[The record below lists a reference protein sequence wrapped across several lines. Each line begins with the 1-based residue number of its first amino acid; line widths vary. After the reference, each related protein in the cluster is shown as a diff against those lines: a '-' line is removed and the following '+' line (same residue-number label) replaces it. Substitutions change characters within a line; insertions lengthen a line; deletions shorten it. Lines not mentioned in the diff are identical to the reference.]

1 MKLKQKLMAAILV
14 VMMLAG
20 YVATL
25 TDAVIAAGISLA
37 EQNGKT
43 NHVNVEFNSYFA
55 GEEHSK
61 IFELGKEAKLYL
73 KLKVSNT
80 GYLKNGVVQFLD
92 ANFEV
97 DSNSLKNDKIQ
108 NSSKDKINLK
118 QINNGE
124 EFTIEVPLTMITGE
138 KIDKDFFHKTS
149 IVKFTGTY
157 MDENGKEKSIEK
169 EISNQLNWR
178 GTAKVELAGEI
189 SKYLPYQ
196 VGNEKGVLIQARIR
210 SNLKDNQLPVA
221 KTKLE
226 VSLPEIGLSS
236 GSVKP
241 ERITVI
247 ANTTAGTNDK
257 ANYEFSE
264 ENYTYNSETNKIE
277 IVVENK
283 EENGKIAWNKNAAD
297 EYLVN
302 FIYLG
307 EAVYEQVQTQLEKAK
322 QTMKTEEEITEG
334 QVNENAII
342 GEIEVKAGI
351 ETYSSEKTHLEQSGK
366 INYHI
371 EQAKGELVDVN
382 ISTIK
387 KLSKGY
393 MYANLVKAEKEAKKQ
408 NIEAKKETTYEVNY
422 TVQIQ
427 DKTFVSG
434 MEFQT
439 VTPKYMDK
447 EENKYNIQTHS
458 KTVKIAENIFNKMLG
473 EEGKIEIFNKSGD
486 KLAELTNNL
495 EKDSNG
501 YYTVDI
507 ANAKVN
513 EIIIKTTKPISEGNI
528 EIIVEKAILAN
539 QKYSKEEIENF
550 NKITEGI
557 QTKAYN
563 TVVESKNEEEHIE
576 VTKEIIVADNKKETK
591 ISLIEP
597 VSKAEIS
604 VGTQNLSTIV
614 ENKDVEMR
622 VVLDTSSNENALYK
636 NPTFQIMLPENIE
649 KLNIKSVDLLLEDE
663 LKIKETKVVEQ
674 NGRKVI
680 LLTLTGTQTKYMD
693 NGASNK
699 KEVENVISK
708 GANIVIKADIT
719 FKKLTPSANSNIYLY
734 YTNENTDLFEK
745 YYQNPNLK
753 SNGTANTVT
762 MGLATTGIQII
773 SPNGVVAENHMSGF
787 KSNTN
792 ISNTTG
798 TQQTE
803 NIDAHG
809 AAKEVTI
816 GGSIVNNYN
825 NSIENVFVLGRIP
838 FNGNKAVDSATDL
851 GSNFTMKL
859 KSKMTTSG
867 IDSSK
872 VKVYYSTNGE
882 ATKDLNA
889 INSNNGWTENPSNMA
904 EVKSYLIVISGEVAK
919 GTQFDFDY
927 KTELPANLSYSQT
940 AYSNYKVYYD
950 NKMPDATLGETKI
963 AGVVGLT
970 TGQGPELQVNVT
982 SSSKTVR
989 EGQIV
994 RMTATIKNVGGLTA
1008 ENAKLLITAPEGTV
1022 HTEIPEGMKA
1032 YIDSNNKEK
1041 AIALGNIKAGET
1053 ITREYEL
1060 RIKKGKKTETITNSD
1075 GTTQTIE
1082 KNEYP
1087 GDKELQNIVKVS
1099 ADNMSNDI
1107 QSEAY
1112 TFTVLKGD
1120 LEIINT
1126 PNVNETSILQNGYR
1140 VRYTIQVKNI
1150 SYDKDLNNVTLN
1162 ITIPNGVKVSELY
1175 YSDTFTFNEKKTD
1188 NIITNGNNISI
1199 NLGKLQSSILY
1210 WSQISGGD
1218 HENTETGPQ
1227 QKVIRETVYI
1237 LMEVELENFSGVHEF
1252 LMNAKADETEA
1263 HYSNSKKLVAEAVNF
1278 KLEQKAL
1285 DNQYVKEGSEY
1296 TYHFTVENTGKV
1308 ASYSNIIEM
1317 PIPEGIKLVNAKYT
1331 YDGET
1336 KTTASARDGKLT
1348 INIYSLEA
1356 GAKVDLVVTVKA
1368 NLLPDKNDKE
1378 IITKASISARGFE
1391 TIESNTVKAIIE
1403 YDEDAHKVEQPG
1415 GNTPGGNTPGGST
1428 PSGSYKITGTA
1439 WIDENRNGQRDESE
1453 EILAGVQVV
1462 LLYKANSQIVKDAT
1476 TGAEKITTTN
1486 ANGKYEFTNLKPGE
1500 YLVLFLYDAGKYSI
1514 TDYQKQGV
1522 ADSVNSDATNMKI
1535 VLNGEQRQAGV
1546 SNTIKITNAH
1556 VRDIDIG
1563 LFVAEK
1569 FDLRLDKYISK
1580 ITVTTPSNGTK
1591 VYNYNNSKMTKREI
1605 ASKDVG
1611 KSSLVVE
1618 YKIVVTNEGQVE
1630 GFVKKIIDYLPEDAK
1645 FSSELNKDWY
1655 LSDNN
1660 GAVYNTALENEKIAP
1675 GQSKEVKLVLSFNIN
1690 NKNIGKMINNN
1701 AEIYESYNEL
1711 GLEDIDSIPANRLE
1725 SEDDMSSADIMLS
1738 VATGKVIIYTTF
1750 VLAVVALL
1758 GFGIFEIKKRV
1769 LTEKKN

>member
-14 VMMLAG
+14 VVMLAG

-43 NHVNVEFNSYFA
+43 NHANVEFNSYFE

-61 IFELGKEAKLYL
+61 TFELGKEAKLYL

-97 DSNSLKNDKIQ
+97 NSNSLKNDNIQ
-108 NSSKDKINLK
+108 NSSKDKISLK

-124 EFTIEVPLTMITGE
+124 EVLIEVPLTMVTGE
-138 KIDKDFFHKTS
+138 KIDQDFFNKTS
-149 IVKFTGTY
+149 VIKFTGIY

-169 EISNQLNWR
+169 EINNQLNWK
-178 GTAKVELAGEI
+178 GTAEIELAGEV
-189 SKYLPYQ
+189 SKYLPYE
-196 VGNEKGVLIQARIR
+196 VGSEKGVFIQAKVR
-210 SNLKDNQLPVA
+210 SNLKDNQLPVS

-226 VSLPEIGLSS
+226 ISLPEIGLSS
-236 GSVKP
+236 GSIKP
-241 ERITVI
+241 ERVTVI
-247 ANTTAGTNDK
+247 ANTTAGTNGK
-257 ANYEFSE
+257 ANYEFNE

-283 EENGKIAWNKNAAD
+283 ENDGKIAWNKNAVD

-322 QTMKTEEEITEG
+322 QD
-334 QVNENAII
+334 AII
-342 GEIEVKAGI
+342 GEIEVKANI
-351 ETYSSEKTHLEQSGK
+351 TAYNSEKTELEQSGK

-371 EQAKGELVDVN
+371 EQAKGELVDVS
-382 ISTIK
+382 ISTVK

-393 MYANLVKAEKEAKKQ
+393 MYANLAKAEKEAKKQ
-408 NIEAKKETTYEVNY
+408 AIEDKKETSYEVSY
-422 TVQIQ
+422 IAQIQ
-427 DKTFVSG
+427 DRTFISG
-434 MEFQT
+434 IEFQT
-439 VTPKYMDK
+439 VASKYMDK
-447 EENKYNIQTHS
+447 DENEYNSQTHS
-458 KTVKIAENIFNKMLG
+458 KTVKIAEAVFNKMLG
-473 EEGKIEIFNKSGD
+473 EEGKIEIFNKAGD
-486 KLAELTNNL
+486 KLAEITNNL
-495 EKDSNG
+495 EKDNNG

-507 ANAKVN
+507 TNANTN
-513 EIIIKTTKPISEGNI
+513 EVIIKTTKPVAEGNM
-528 EIIVEKAILAN
+528 EVIVERAVLAN
-539 QKYSKEEIENF
+539 QKYSKEEIQNF
-550 NKITEGI
+550 NKMTEGV
-557 QTKAYN
+557 QTKGYN
-563 TVVESKNEEEHIE
+563 TVVESQNEEEHAT
-576 VTKEIIVADNKKETK
+576 VTKEVMVANSKKETK
-591 ISLIEP
+591 INLTEP

-604 VGTQNLSTIV
+604 IGTQNLSTIV

-663 LKIKETKVVEQ
+663 LKIKESKVVEQ

-693 NGASNK
+693 NGTFSN
-699 KEVENVISK
+699 EEQENVISK
-708 GANIVIKADIT
+708 GANIVIKADIA

-734 YTNENTDLFEK
+734 YTNENTNLFEK

-753 SNGTANTVT
+753 SNRTSNTTT
-762 MGLATTGIQII
+762 MGLASAGVQIV

-787 KSNTN
+787 KGNTN

-803 NIDAHG
+803 NIDAHS
-809 AAKEVTI
+809 AVKEVTI
-816 GGSIVNNYN
+816 GGSIVNNYS

-838 FNGNKAVDSATDL
+838 FSGNKAVDSATEL
-851 GSNFTMKL
+851 GSNFTMNL
-859 KSKMTTSG
+859 KGKMTTNG
-867 IDSSK
+867 IDSSR

-882 ATKDLNA
+882 ATKDL
-889 INSNNGWTENPSNMA
+889 INSSNGWTENPSNMA
-904 EVKSYLIVISGEVAK
+904 DVKSYLIVISGELAQ
-919 GTQFDFDY
+919 GTQFNFDY
-927 KTELPANLSYSQT
+927 KTELPANLSYSKT

-950 NKMPDATLGETKI
+950 NKMPDATLGETKV
-963 AGVVGLT
+963 AGVIGLT
-970 TGQGPELQVNVT
+970 TGQGPELQVSV
-982 SSSKTVR
+982 SSTNCTAR

-1008 ENAKLLITAPEGTV
+1008 ENAKLLITAPDGTV
-1022 HTEIPEGMKA
+1022 HTEISDATQA
-1032 YIDSNNKEK
+1032 YSDSNSKEK
-1041 AIALGNIKAGET
+1041 AIDLGDIKAGET
-1053 ITREYEL
+1053 VTKQYEL
-1060 RIKKGKKTETITNSD
+1060 RIQKGKKTETVTKPD
-1075 GTTQTIE
+1075 GTSETVE
-1082 KNEYP
+1082 VDEYP
-1087 GDKELQNIVKVS
+1087 GDKQLQNIVRVS
-1099 ADNMSNDI
+1099 ANNMSNSI
-1107 QSEAY
+1107 QSEPY
-1112 TFTVLKGD
+1112 TLTVLKGD
-1120 LEIINT
+1120 LEIINI
-1126 PNVNETSILQNGYR
+1126 PDVNETIALRSGAPVRYKIR
-1140 VRYTIQVKNI
+1140 VRNI

-1162 ITIPNGVKVSELY
+1162 IKIPNGIKITDIYHADNPYFE
-1175 YSDTFTFNEKKTD
+1175 DKKTD
-1188 NIITNGNNISI
+1188 NITTNGNNISI
-1199 NLGKLQSSILY
+1199 NLGTLQSSTLY
-1210 WSQISGGD
+1210 WEQNQGD
-1218 HENTETGPQ
+1218 RTSKTARKQEANIQEDA
-1227 QKVIRETVYI
+1227 YI
-1237 LMEVELENFSGVHEF
+1237 MMEIELTDFSGVYEF
-1252 LMNAKADETEA
+1252 LMEATADNMEK
-1263 HYSNSKKLVAEAVNF
+1263 HYSNSKNLVAEAVNL
-1278 KLEQKAL
+1278 KIEQKAL
-1285 DNQYVKEGSEY
+1285 DNQYIKDGSEY
-1296 TYHFTVENTGKV
+1296 TYHFNIEN
-1308 ASYSNIIEM
+1308 ASKINSLDNIIEM
-1317 PIPEGIKLVNAKYT
+1317 TIPEGISFVNAKYT

-1336 KTTASARDGKLT
+1336 KTTASARDNKLT
-1348 INIYSLEA
+1348 INIANLVA
-1356 GAKVDLVVTVKA
+1356 GAKVDLAVTVKA
-1368 NLLPDKNDKE
+1368 DLLPDKSDKE
-1378 IITKASISARGFE
+1378 IITKASISARGFQ

-1403 YDEDAHKVEQPG
+1403 YDENAHKVEQPG
-1415 GNTPGGNTPGGST
+1415 GNTPGGNNPGGNT

-1439 WIDENRNGQRDESE
+1439 WIDENKNGQRDESE
-1453 EILAGVQVV
+1453 EVLAGVQVL
-1462 LLYKANSQIVKDAT
+1462 LLYKSNSQIVKDAT
-1476 TGAEKITTTN
+1476 TGADKMTTTN
-1486 ANGKYEFTNLKPGE
+1486 ASGKYEFTNLKPGE

-1514 TDYQKQGV
+1514 TDYQKDGV

-1556 VRDIDIG
+1556 ARDIDIG

-1580 ITVTTPSNGTK
+1580 ITVTTPSSGTK

-1630 GFVKKIIDYLPEDAK
+1630 GAAKKIIDYLPIDAK

-1660 GAVYNTALENEKIAP
+1660 GAVYNTALENDKIAP
-1675 GQSKEVKLVLSFNIN
+1675 GQSREVKLVLSFNIN

-1750 VLAVVALL
+1750 ALAVIALL